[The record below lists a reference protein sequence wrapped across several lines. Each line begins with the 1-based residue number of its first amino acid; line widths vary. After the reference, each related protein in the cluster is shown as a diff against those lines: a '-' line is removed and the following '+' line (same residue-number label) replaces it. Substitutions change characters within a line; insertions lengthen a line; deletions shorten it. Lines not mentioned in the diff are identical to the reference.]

1 MAQKT
6 AIANPIANFYEAQTA
21 ATAEIAHAA
30 LNGLQRLQ
38 KLTLE
43 AMRAGAGG
51 QLSLA
56 QSMATMR
63 DGGNAGRSAV
73 QAAAP
78 AAEQSA
84 RYQREMVQAIADMN
98 NDIVRASYS
107 MMERMRDAVG
117 AAQGSLAV
125 PSALQGL
132 PGLPMSGAGMTNPMA
147 MYDSAMRQW
156 QTAVQQMMETPAV
169 AMAVV
174 SADDDQPL
182 RPARAAPS
190 RKPKRA
196 AKRKAGTHPR

>member
-6 AIANPIANFYEAQTA
+6 AISNPIANFYEAQTT

-30 LNGLQRLQ
+30 LNGMQRLQ

-43 AMRAGAGG
+43 AMRAGAGN
-51 QLSLA
+51 QLTLA

-63 DGGNAGRSAV
+63 DGGSVGRSAS

-107 MMERMRDAVG
+107 MMERMRDALG
-117 AAQGSLAV
+117 AAQGSMVTASV
-125 PSALQGL
+125 L
-132 PGLPMSGAGMTNPMA
+132 PGLPAGGGAMANPMA

-169 AMAVV
+169 AMAVA
-174 SADDDQPL
+174 SAEGDEPV
-182 RPARAAPS
+182 RAARTAPS

>member
-30 LNGLQRLQ
+30 LNGMQRLQ
-38 KLTLE
+38 KLTLD
-43 AMRAGAGG
+43 AMRAGAGS

-56 QSMATMR
+56 QSMAAMR
-63 DGGNAGRSAV
+63 DGGNIGRSAS

-84 RYQREMVQAIADMN
+84 RYQHEMVQAIADMN

-107 MMERMRDAVG
+107 MMQRMRDAFG
-117 AAQGSLAV
+117 AAQGSLVA
-125 PSALQGL
+125 PAAL
-132 PGLPMSGAGMTNPMA
+132 PGLPMGGAGMTNPMA

-156 QTAVQQMMETPAV
+156 QTAVQQMIETPAV
-169 AMAVV
+169 AMAVA
-174 SADDDQPL
+174 SAEDGEPG
-182 RPARAAPS
+182 RSSRTAPARKS
-190 RKPKRA
+190 KRA
-196 AKRKAGTHPR
+196 AKRKASTHPR

>member
-6 AIANPIANFYEAQTA
+6 TIANPIANFYEAQTA

-51 QLSLA
+51 QMSLA

-63 DGGNAGRSAV
+63 DGGNAGRSAIS
-73 QAAAP
+73 AAAP

-84 RYQREMVQAIADMN
+84 HYQREMVQAIADMN

-107 MMERMRDAVG
+107 MMERMRDALG
-117 AAQGSLAV
+117 AAQGSFAT
-125 PSALQGL
+125 PWAAL
-132 PGLPMSGAGMTNPMA
+132 PGLPAAAAMENPMA
-147 MYDSAMRQW
+147 TYDSAMRQW

-169 AMAVV
+169 AMAVA
-174 SADDDQPL
+174 SAEGDEPT
-182 RPARAAPS
+182 RTARAAPA
-190 RKPKRA
+190 RKPKS
-196 AKRKAGTHPR
+196 AKKRRAGTHPR